1 MTAELVYLAK
11 FLKLSTKYKNYTNFL
26 KKKFSKERKR
36 FLILGRAS
44 HVAQSSETPLPRVF

>member
-44 HVAQSSETPLPRVF
+44 HVAQASETPLPRVF